1 MNRSD
6 LAGRIVTVE
15 HRMDSIERRWDA
27 SFAAFTTQ
35 ILQSNRETRQEILAT
50 LRGEMEVSGGTL
62 RGEMEVLGENLR
74 GEMQTLGANL
84 RGEMQTLGGELR
96 GEMQTLGGELRGE
109 MQTLG
114 GGTARRDGGPGREL
128 ARRDAHAARHH
139 GSPLREARD
148 GSGGGRRRDPPLH
161 EDPARR
167 HLEPDCTAG
176 RGLAPSWRRC
186 VAAHI
191 RLATETLLP
200 RE

>member
-35 ILQSNRETRQEILAT
+35 ILQSNRETREEILAT

-114 GGTARRDGGPGREL
+114 ASLRDEMHTLHGITVRRFEKLETALAEGDDETRRFMKI
-128 ARRDAHAARHH
+128 
-139 GSPLREARD
+139 
-148 GSGGGRRRDPPLH
+148 LH
-161 EDPARR
+161 EDTLSRIALLGEGWP
-167 HLEPDCTAG
+167 P
-176 RGLAPSWRRC
+176 RGGA
-186 VAAHI
+186 V
-191 RLATETLLP
+191 
-200 RE
+200 

>member
-74 GEMQTLGANL
+74 SEMQTLGANL

-96 GEMQTLGGELRGE
+96 GEMQTLGASLRDE
-109 MQTLG
+109 MHTLHG
-114 GGTARRDGGPGREL
+114 ITVRRFEKLETALAEGDDETRRFMKI
-128 ARRDAHAARHH
+128 
-139 GSPLREARD
+139 
-148 GSGGGRRRDPPLH
+148 LH
-161 EDPARR
+161 EDTLNRIALLGEGWP
-167 HLEPDCTAG
+167 P
-176 RGLAPSWRRC
+176 RGGA
-186 VAAHI
+186 V
-191 RLATETLLP
+191 
-200 RE
+200 